1 MNPKEAESHH
11 MGTPFG
17 PSTTGAAAGGDAA
30 AIKHDGHVIGSFR
43 LAGLAGHHC
52 SAEVEA

>member
-1 MNPKEAESHH
+1 

-17 PSTTGAAAGGDAA
+17 PSATGAAAGGDTA
-30 AIKHDGHVIGSFR
+30 AIKHDSHVIGSFR
-43 LAGLAGHHC
+43 LAGLTGHHC